1 MTEGESDQV
10 EVRDEAKGKGDHAQ
24 KMLQCFY
31 RGGAGLIGDG
41 SYLWSVHTDS
51 IAKNDEA
58 EKTEAGISPLTLLPL
73 ELQVMLSYASED
85 FSESL

>member
-1 MTEGESDQV
+1 MTEGESDQG

-24 KMLQCFY
+24 KTLQCFY
-31 RGGAGLIGDG
+31 RGGAGVVDDG
-41 SYLWSVHTDS
+41 SYLYRVHTDS
-51 IAKNDEA
+51 IARDDEA
-58 EKTEAGISPLTLLPL
+58 EKTEAGASPSTLLPL